1 MNQHFDQCAA
11 ALCEQRLAQGG
22 RESADFFAARLR
34 RNGDFMFESLSDRL
48 SGVFRTFSGRGQ
60 LTEENVQAGLREVRL
75 ALLEADVNFKV
86 VKDFVESVR
95 EKCLGQEVLKGVSPA
110 QQVIKI
116 VNDELVQLLGGETA
130 GLNLQGREPAVIM
143 LVGLQGSG
151 KTTSAGKIANI
162 LRKQKLRPYLVPAD
176 VYRPA
181 AIDQLTVLAKQ
192 LDMPCFPSTVDM
204 NPVDIAKAA
213 LEKAREEQA
222 TVLLIDTAG
231 RLHVDEPLMQELAA
245 IKQAVQPQE
254 ILFVAD
260 AMTGQDA
267 VTVAESFNERL
278 GITGV
283 VLTKMDG
290 DARGGAA
297 LSIRSVTGA
306 PVKFVGMGEKLSE
319 MEVFHPDRIA
329 GRILGM
335 GDVLT
340 LVEKAQSAINA
351 EEAEELAL
359 KMKKASFDLE
369 DFRTQMRRIK
379 KLGSL
384 DSILKMIPGM
394 GGRRDKLAEASGA
407 MPEKEMARTEAIISS
422 MTMAERRNPDILNGS
437 RRARIAKGAGVTV
450 AQVNQLVR
458 QFEQMRQMMKGM
470 MGGKGAKMP
479 AMPRMRGMPPGMNL
493 PKGLGGMPNLGGMGG
508 MPGMPGMEGMP
519 GARAGATKAAPKKRK
534 KKERPKR
541 KKK

>member
-394 GGRRDKLAEASGA
+394 GGLRDKLAEASGA

>member
-1 MNQHFDQCAA
+1 
-11 ALCEQRLAQGG
+11 
-22 RESADFFAARLR
+22 
-34 RNGDFMFESLSDRL
+34 MFENLSDRL
-48 SGVFRTFSGRGQ
+48 SSAFRNLRGQSQ

-86 VKDFVESVR
+86 VTDYVENVR
-95 EKCLGQEVLKGVSPA
+95 GKCLGQEVVKGVSPA
-110 QQVIKI
+110 QQVVKI
-116 VNDELVQLLGGETA
+116 VHEELVALLGGETA
-130 GLNLQGREPAVIM
+130 ELNLQGQEPAVIM

-151 KTTSAGKIANI
+151 KTTSAGKIANL
-162 LRKQKLRPYLVPAD
+162 LRKRKMRPYLVPAD

-192 LDMPCFPSTVDM
+192 LDMPCYPSTVDM
-204 NPVDIAKAA
+204 SPVEIARAA
-213 LEKAREEQA
+213 LEDARERQA
-222 TVLLIDTAG
+222 TVLLLDTAG
-231 RLHVDEPLMQELAA
+231 RLHVDEPLMQELEALKAA
-245 IKQAVQPQE
+245 VNPQE

-260 AMTGQDA
+260 AMTGQAA
-267 VTVAESFNERL
+267 VEVAEAFNARL
-278 GITGV
+278 GLTGV

-297 LSIRSVTGA
+297 LSIRAVTGA

-319 MEVFHPDRIA
+319 MELFHPDRIA

-340 LVEKAQSAINA
+340 LVEKAQAAINA
-351 EEAEELAL
+351 EEAEELAR
-359 KMKKASFDLE
+359 KMRKASFDLE

-384 DSILKMIPGM
+384 DSILKMIPGL
-394 GGRRDKLAEASGA
+394 GGIREKLAEAGGA
-407 MPEKEMARTEAIISS
+407 MPEKEMARTEAIINS
-422 MTMAERRNPDILNGS
+422 MTPAERRHPEILNGS
-437 RRARIAKGAGVTV
+437 RRARIARGAGVTV

-470 MGGKGAKMP
+470 MGGKMKGLPQMP
-479 AMPRMRGMPPGMNL
+479 KLPRGMKL
-493 PKGLGGMPNLGGMGG
+493 PGGMGG
-508 MPGMPGMEGMP
+508 MGGLPGMPPLGMNGLPQGMP
-519 GARAGATKAAPKKRK
+519 SLPEADAAPAKKRK
-534 KKERPKR
+534 KRERPARR